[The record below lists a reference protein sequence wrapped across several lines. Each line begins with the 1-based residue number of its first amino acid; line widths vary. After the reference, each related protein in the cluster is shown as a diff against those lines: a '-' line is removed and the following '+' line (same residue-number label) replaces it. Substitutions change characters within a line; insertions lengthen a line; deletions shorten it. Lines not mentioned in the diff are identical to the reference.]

1 MRLFRSAVLLVSL
14 CLLAWPALALELV
27 PFQVRNM
34 TPTALVHAPAPAE
47 AARLL
52 APGTVKASF
61 SLDLASHAIE
71 NSTGNEQ
78 VVIDGETLMA
88 TLGLRYAINEQLQVG
103 FDLPW
108 IRHDEGSLDSFIS
121 NWHDF
126 FFLPDGD
133 RDDLPEDQLL
143 FGYQRDEATELQLD
157 QSTDGIGDLRLISSW
172 QLSRDAQTA
181 TALHAS
187 LKVPTGDADK
197 LTGSDSWGASLAL
210 SADRQIPLT
219 QGQIAFWGGLGG
231 SWLGNSEVLDSHA
244 EDWAANAWLG
254 AGWSPREWI
263 DFKLQLDAH
272 TALYDSALAELGDLA
287 VILTMGGDL
296 ALGPQTSLE
305 IGVGEDIAVGT
316 SPDVTFHLGLTHC
329 F

>member
-1 MRLFRSAVLLVSL
+1 MSLFRLPVLLVSL

-34 TPTALVHAPAPAE
+34 TPSALVHTPAPAE

-52 APGTVKASF
+52 PPGTVKASF
-61 SLDLASHAIE
+61 SLELASHAIE
-71 NSTGNEQ
+71 SSAGDEQ
-78 VVIDGETLMA
+78 VVFDGETLMA
-88 TLGLRYAINEQLQVG
+88 TLGLRYAFNEQLQVG
-103 FDLPW
+103 LDLPW
-108 IRHDEGSLDSFIS
+108 IRHDKGSLDSFIS

-126 FFLPDGD
+126 FRLPDGD
-133 RDDLPEDQLL
+133 RDKLPEDQLL
-143 FGYQRDEATELQLD
+143 FGYQRDETTELQLD
-157 QSTDGIGDLRLISSW
+157 QSTDGIGDLRLVCSW
-172 QLSRDAQTA
+172 QLSREARTA
-181 TALHAS
+181 TALHVSIKA
-187 LKVPTGDADK
+187 PTGAADK
-197 LTGSDSWGASLAL
+197 LTGSDSWGASLTL

-219 QGQIAFWGGLGG
+219 QGQTAFWGGLGG
-231 SWLGNSEVLDSHA
+231 SWLGKSDVLDSHA

-272 TALYDSALAELGDLA
+272 TALYDSALTELGDPA

-316 SPDVTFHLGLTHC
+316 SPDVTFHLGVTHR

>member
-1 MRLFRSAVLLVSL
+1 MRLFRIAALLVSL

-34 TPTALVHAPAPAE
+34 TPTALAHAPAPAE

-61 SLDLASHAIE
+61 SLDLASHARI
-71 NSTGNEQ
+71 SSAGDEQ
-78 VVIDGETLMA
+78 VVFDGETLMA
-88 TLGLRYAINEQLQVG
+88 TLGLRYAINEQLQIG

-108 IRHDEGSLDSFIS
+108 IRHDEGSLDGFIS

-126 FFLPDGD
+126 FRLPDGD
-133 RDDLPEDQLL
+133 RDKLPEDQLA
-143 FGYQRDEATELQLD
+143 FGYQRDETTELQFD
-157 QSTDGIGDLRLISSW
+157 QSTDGIGDLRLVGSW
-172 QLSRDAQTA
+172 QLNRDAQTA

-187 LKVPTGDADK
+187 LKAPTGDADK
-197 LTGSDSWGASLAL
+197 LTGSDSWSASLAL
-210 SADRQIPLT
+210 SADRQILLT
-219 QGQIAFWGGLGG
+219 QGQAAFWGGLGG
-231 SWLGNSEVLDSHA
+231 SWLGNSEGLDSHA
-244 EDWAANAWLG
+244 KDWAANAWLG

-272 TALYDSALAELGDLA
+272 TALYDSELSELGDPA

-316 SPDVTFHLGLTHC
+316 SPDVTFHIGVAHK